1 MKSRKELQTMEL
13 KLRKDMNPEFQWDVS
28 HIFADNKAWETAYDE
43 VTKVLPALEAL
54 SGTLNTSAESLK
66 SALDTFFAENLKMEI
81 VYIYA
86 MLCKA
91 ADGGDSE
98 AQTMMSKAASLYS
111 KFSSAVSFF
120 TPEILSMEEDKM
132 EAFMQTG
139 LLDEYRHYLDDLTRS
154 RKYTLDAEREK
165 MLAML
170 TDTTSSF
177 RNSYDALTD
186 VDMELPKV
194 HDESGN
200 EQQLTSGNFSVF
212 RESPVRAVREEA
224 FEGMFGHYKKFINTI
239 TEMYSGSVKNDCFLS
254 SVRGYES
261 AAHAAMFED
270 NAPLSVYT
278 SLIDAVHS
286 YLPSMKKYLNLR
298 SKTMKLETIDLFD
311 LYTPMVAEVD
321 YPMPYEDAKDLVKK
335 ALLPLGEEYQK
346 LLDKAYSEKWI
357 DVYENKGKQSGAFS
371 CGVYGVHPYIKLNYT
386 DTLDDAFTLAH
397 ELGHAMHSYF
407 SNQKQTYANSDYRI
421 MVAEVA
427 STCNEV
433 LLTKYLLSVEK
444 DPMRRAYIL
453 NHFLEGFRTTV
464 FRQTLFAEF
473 EYKAHQM
480 YEEGKP
486 LTPDSLSATYEDL
499 LKLYYD
505 GAAVPEVM
513 KYEWSYIPHF
523 YRAFYVYKYATGFS
537 SAVAI
542 ANNILETGDASNY
555 LEFLS
560 LGGSD
565 YPVEELRVAGIN
577 LDDPETVKSA
587 LKVFDETI
595 DELAELL
602 K

>member
-1 MKSRKELQTMEL
+1 MEL
-13 KLRKDMNPEFQWDVS
+13 KQRKDMNPEFMWDVS
-28 HIFADNKAWETAYDE
+28 HIYADEKVWETAFKE
-43 VTKVLPALEAL
+43 VETALPALENLA
-54 SGTLNTSAESLK
+54 GTLANSAQSLK
-66 SALDTFFAENLKMEI
+66 NALDTLFSETLKMEK

-91 ADGGDSE
+91 ADGGDSK
-98 AQTMMSKAASLYS
+98 AQTMMSKASSLYS
-111 KFSSAVSFF
+111 RFSTAVSFF
-120 TPEILSMEEDKM
+120 TPEILSMEESKLH
-132 EAFMQTG
+132 EFLQTG
-139 LLDEYRHYLDDLTRS
+139 LLNEYRHYLDDLSRT
-154 RKYTLDAEREK
+154 RKYTLDAQGEK

-170 TDTTSSF
+170 TDTTTSF
-177 RNSYDALTD
+177 RNAYDALTD
-186 VDMELPKV
+186 VDMVFPKIQ
-194 HDESGN
+194 DENGDL
-200 EQQLTSGNFSVF
+200 QQLTSGNFSVF
-212 RESPVRAVREEA
+212 RESPVRKVREDA
-224 FEGMFGHYKKFINTI
+224 FEGMFGNYKKYINTI
-239 TEMYSGSVKNDCFLS
+239 AEMYSGSVKFDCYFS
-254 SVRGYES
+254 GIRGYES

-270 NAPLSVYT
+270 NAPLSVYH
-278 SLIDAVHS
+278 SLIEAVHS

-298 SKTMKLETIDLFD
+298 ARTMKTDCLDLFD

-321 YPMPYEDAKDLVKK
+321 YPMPYGDAKELVKK

-407 SNQKQTYANSDYRI
+407 SNEKQTYANSDYRI

-480 YEEGKP
+480 YEEGTP
-486 LTPDSLSATYEDL
+486 LTPDTLSETYENL

-513 KYEWSYIPHF
+513 KYEWSFIPHF
-523 YRAFYVYKYATGFS
+523 YNAFYVYKYATGFS

-542 ANNILETGDASNY
+542 ANNILESGDATKY

-595 DELAELL
+595 DELENLL

>member
-1 MKSRKELQTMEL
+1 
-13 KLRKDMNPEFQWDVS
+13 
-28 HIFADNKAWETAYDE
+28 
-43 VTKVLPALEAL
+43 
-54 SGTLNTSAESLK
+54 
-66 SALDTFFAENLKMEI
+66 
-81 VYIYA
+81 
-86 MLCKA
+86 
-91 ADGGDSE
+91 
-98 AQTMMSKAASLYS
+98 
-111 KFSSAVSFF
+111 
-120 TPEILSMEEDKM
+120 
-132 EAFMQTG
+132 
-139 LLDEYRHYLDDLTRS
+139 
-154 RKYTLDAEREK
+154 
-165 MLAML
+165 
-170 TDTTSSF
+170 
-177 RNSYDALTD
+177 
-186 VDMELPKV
+186 
-194 HDESGN
+194 
-200 EQQLTSGNFSVF
+200 
-212 RESPVRAVREEA
+212 
-224 FEGMFGHYKKFINTI
+224 
-239 TEMYSGSVKNDCFLS
+239 
-254 SVRGYES
+254 
-261 AAHAAMFED
+261 
-270 NAPLSVYT
+270 
-278 SLIDAVHS
+278 
-286 YLPSMKKYLNLR
+286 MKKYLNLR
-298 SKTMKLETIDLFD
+298 AKTMKLDSIDLFD

-321 YPMPYEDAKDLVKK
+321 YPMPYEDAKELVKK

-407 SNQKQTYANSDYRI
+407 SNDKQTYANSNYRI

-433 LLTKYLLSVEK
+433 LLTKYLLSVET

-473 EYKAHQM
+473 ELKSHQM

-486 LTPDSLSATYEDL
+486 LTPDSLSKTYEDL

-505 GAAVPEVM
+505 GAGVPDVM
-513 KYEWSYIPHF
+513 KYEWSFIPHF

-555 LEFLS
+555 LKFLS

-595 DELAELL
+595 NELESLL
-602 K
+602 VK